1 MRARLQG
8 EADHATLPRE
18 IEFVASGEEG
28 RDDWEDTLQHGEN
41 GWGGA

>member
-8 EADHATLPRE
+8 EADHAALPRE

-28 RDDWEDTLQHGEN
+28 WDDRKDTLQHGETRL
-41 GWGGA
+41 GGA